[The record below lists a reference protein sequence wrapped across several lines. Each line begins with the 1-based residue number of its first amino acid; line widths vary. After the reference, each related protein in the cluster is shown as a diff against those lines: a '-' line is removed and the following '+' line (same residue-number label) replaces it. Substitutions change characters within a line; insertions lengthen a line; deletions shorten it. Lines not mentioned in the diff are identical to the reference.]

1 MDAYVTHT
9 ERARPNSSDW
19 WPRACCVPAS
29 VELSLVDPVDL
40 DFLAAFQ
47 EFIDGHGRDA
57 AVRRR
62 DHHLLVWGVADVA
75 DRVDPFDPLTRSV
88 LAVHVVRHHHAA
100 VLLKRYVLA
109 LQELG
114 HRLRSGDVDEDALH
128 LQMLLR
134 LRALLLQLDLR
145 DARGVALDL
154 EHARLAPMLD
164 VGRGEQRLRML
175 VVRLRVRLRDPV
187 HRRRE
192 LGQVLRLLDRLPVHS
207 HHRHLAVAIE
217 GAVTRR
223 AVADATA

>member
-1 MDAYVTHT
+1 MNTLHT
-9 ERARPNSSDW
+9 ASATEQFRLVA
-19 WPRACCVPAS
+19 PRLCVPVS
-29 VELSLVDPVDL
+29 VEISLVDPVDL

-114 HRLRSGDVDEDALH
+114 HRLRSGDVDEDALD

-134 LRALLLQLDLR
+134 LRALLLELDL
-145 DARGVALDL
+145 
-154 EHARLAPMLD
+154 
-164 VGRGEQRLRML
+164 VG
-175 VVRLRVRLRDPV
+175 LRVRVWVRV
-187 HRRRE
+187 RVGVRVRVRIRVRIRVR
-192 LGQVLRLLDRLPVHS
+192 G
-207 HHRHLAVAIE
+207 
-217 GAVTRR
+217 
-223 AVADATA
+223 